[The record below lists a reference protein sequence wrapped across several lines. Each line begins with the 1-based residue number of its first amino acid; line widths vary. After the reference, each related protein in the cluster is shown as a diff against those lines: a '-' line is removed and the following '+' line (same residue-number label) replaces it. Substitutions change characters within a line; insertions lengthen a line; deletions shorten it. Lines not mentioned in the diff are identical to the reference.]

1 MTRREF
7 VALAALAKRGA
18 GRIAIESDGMI
29 SVAGRRR
36 FWLGLYQLPRIP
48 DAWRAAAD
56 AGFHVVRVSPAEL
69 PEARRHGLY
78 GWIALGSIRPGREA
92 EDEARIRKIVEQA
105 KHDPALLFW
114 ETEDEPTFV
123 WKKPGELRIPPEQL
137 IRTRRFVEKLDRE
150 HPFYLNH
157 SPTNLESTLR
167 KYNEAADIVATDIY
181 PVIPHGIRELYAL
194 WPDGRQGDLLNTYIS
209 QVGQYADKMRRVA
222 GPGRA
227 VFMVLQ
233 AFAWENLR
241 EKDRD
246 PRMVLYPTRD
256 QTRFMAYQCA
266 VHGVNGILYWGLE
279 YTPADAPVWSDLER
293 VGSEFRELA
302 SELAERPLKMALKLE
317 YHDTGH
323 SLDRGIEWIL
333 KPSRGGAVLIAV
345 NADCNPVEVTFR
357 GLERF
362 REARELFT
370 RCAETVRTQEL
381 RARFE
386 PFGVR
391 IWRLGPQTR
400 SW

>member
-7 VALAALAKRGA
+7 VATAAAAKRGA

-29 SVAGRRR
+29 SLAGRRR

-56 AGFHVVRVSPAEL
+56 AGFHLVRVSPSRLAEV
-69 PEARRHGLY
+69 RRHGLY

-105 KHDPALLFW
+105 RHDPALLFW

-137 IRTRRFVEKLDRE
+137 IRTRRSVERLDRE
-150 HPFYLNH
+150 HLFYLNH

-167 KYNEAADIVATDIY
+167 SYNDAADIIATDIY
-181 PVIPHGIRELYAL
+181 PVIPHGIRGLYAL
-194 WPDGRQGDLLNTYIS
+194 WPDGRQGDLLNTFIS

-246 PRMVLYPTRD
+246 PRMVLYPTRE
-256 QTRFMAYQCA
+256 QTRFMAYQSV

-279 YTPADAPVWSDLER
+279 YTPAEAPVWKDLQC
-293 VGSEFRELA
+293 VATEFRELA
-302 SELAERPLKMALKLE
+302 PELAERPLKPALRLE

-323 SLDRGIEWIL
+323 SLDRGIEWVL
-333 KPSRGGAVLIAV
+333 KPSGAGAALIAV

-357 GLERF
+357 GLEPF
-362 REARELFT
+362 RQARELFT
-370 RCAETVRTQEL
+370 ERARSMSASAL

-391 IWRLGPQTR
+391 IWRLGAQTR
-400 SW
+400 S